1 MSSIITIIFLA
12 IFVLII
18 FGIVAFFF
26 FTATVPQ
33 GSIYLVEWFGEHHR
47 TLKSGLHVLI
57 PIAEKVA
64 YKIDI
69 REQTLDVA
77 SQEVITKDNAMVFID
92 GVVFFK
98 VEDAVKACYEV
109 SEYRGA
115 VLHLVTANIRGTVG
129 SMDLDQLLSKREE
142 LSHEILKEVHDATQ
156 KWGINVLRVQI
167 QDIKPPEGLVAAMTK
182 QLTAEREKRAATI
195 FAEGEKAAAIRRA
208 EGEKESSVLLAE
220 GEAEAEHLRADAK
233 KYAEFCAAEA
243 RERGA
248 LAEAR
253 ATAQMSKAISN
264 GDVQAVNYFVAVQYI
279 EALKAL
285 ASADNQKVLMMP
297 LDATNVIGSLK
308 GINELSRA
316 VYAAEAVHTANQPV
330 EHSSPP
336 AG

>member
-1 MSSIITIIFLA
+1 MNSIILGVI
-12 IFVLII
+12 LIVVAVVI
-18 FGIVAFFF
+18 LGVIVFFF
-26 FTATVPQ
+26 LTTTVPQ

-64 YKIDI
+64 YKIDV

-77 SQEVITKDNAMVFID
+77 SQEVITKDNAMVLVD
-92 GVVFFK
+92 GVLFFK
-98 VEDAVKACYEV
+98 VEDAVKASYEV
-109 SEYRGA
+109 SDYRGA
-115 VLHLVTANIRGTVG
+115 ISHLVTANIRGTVG
-129 SMDLDQLLSKREE
+129 SIDLDELLSKREE
-142 LSHEILKEVHDATQ
+142 LSHDILKEVHDATQ

-195 FAEGEKAAAIRRA
+195 FAEGEKSAAIRRA

-220 GEAEAEHLRADAK
+220 GEAEAERLRADAK
-233 KYAEFCAAEA
+233 KYADYCAAEA

-253 ATAQMSKAISN
+253 ATSQMSKAISGGN
-264 GDVQAVNYFVAVQYI
+264 VQAVNYFVAIQYI

-285 ASADNQKVLMMP
+285 ATSDNQKILMMP
-297 LDATNVIGSLK
+297 LDTANVAGSLS
-308 GINELSRA
+308 GIGELSQA
-316 VYAAEAVHTANQPV
+316 IYAAEAIRATHQIDR
-330 EHSSPP
+330 SLPP
-336 AG
+336 AE